1 MVKMGILGA
10 GKIAGIMAAT
20 LREMD
25 SVECYAVASR
35 DYDKANAFVKQY
47 GFAKSYGSYEE
58 MVKDSE
64 VELVYV
70 ATPHSH
76 HYDHIKLCLEH
87 GKHVLCEKA
96 FTLNEKQAEE
106 VFAMAREKGLLLT
119 EAIWTRY
126 IPMRKRLDDVLASG
140 VIGKPYMLTAN
151 LAYVVGD
158 KERIAK
164 AELGGGALLDLGVYT
179 LNFASMVFGDDIEKI
194 TGSAVLN
201 EDGVDLQHSITLTYR
216 DGKMAALNSSALGL
230 RDRRG
235 VIYGDKG
242 FIEVMNINNC
252 EGIKVYDLERNL
264 VSAYDRPEQI
274 SGYEYEVEAS
284 VYAIQRGETQCL
296 QMPHEESLRMLRW
309 MDELRSQWG
318 VTFPGEA

>member
-10 GKIAGIMAAT
+10 GKIAGVMAAT

-35 DYDKANAFVKQY
+35 DFDRAEAFAKQY
-47 GFAKSYGSYEE
+47 GFAKAYGSYEE
-58 MVKDSE
+58 MARDSQ

-70 ATPHSH
+70 ATPHSY

-96 FTLNEKQAEE
+96 FTINEKQAEE

-140 VIGKPYMLTAN
+140 VIGRPYMLTAN

-158 KERIAK
+158 KERIVK
-164 AELGGGALLDLGVYT
+164 ANLGGGALLDLGVYT
-179 LNFASMVFGDDIEKI
+179 LNFASMVFGDDVEKI
-194 TGSAVLN
+194 TGTAVLN
-201 EDGVDLQHSITLTYR
+201 EEGMDLQHSITLIYK
-216 DGKMAALNSSALGL
+216 DGKMAVLNSSALGL
-230 RDRRG
+230 SDRRG

-264 VSAYDRPEQI
+264 VAAYDRPEQI

-284 VYAIQRGETQCL
+284 VYAIRRGETQCS

>member
-10 GKIAGIMAAT
+10 GKIAGVMAAT

-35 DYDKANAFVKQY
+35 DFDRAEAFAKQY
-47 GFAKSYGSYEE
+47 GFAKAYGSYEE
-58 MVKDSE
+58 MARDSQ

-70 ATPHSH
+70 ATPHSY

-96 FTLNEKQAEE
+96 FTINEKQAEE

-140 VIGKPYMLTAN
+140 VIGRPYMLTAN

-158 KERIAK
+158 KERIVK
-164 AELGGGALLDLGVYT
+164 ANLGGGALLDLGVYT
-179 LNFASMVFGDDIEKI
+179 LNFASMVFGDDVEKI
-194 TGSAVLN
+194 TGTAVLN
-201 EDGVDLQHSITLTYR
+201 EEGMDLQHSITLIYK
-216 DGKMAALNSSALGL
+216 DGKMAVLNSSALGL
-230 RDRRG
+230 SDRRG

-264 VSAYDRPEQI
+264 VAAYDRPEQI

-284 VYAIQRGETQCL
+284 VYAIQRGEIQCS

>member
-10 GKIAGIMAAT
+10 GKIAGVMAAT

-47 GFAKSYGSYEE
+47 GFAKAYGSYEE

-96 FTLNEKQAEE
+96 FTLNAKQAEE

-158 KERIAK
+158 KERIVK

-194 TGSAVLN
+194 T
-201 EDGVDLQHSITLTYR
+201 
-216 DGKMAALNSSALGL
+216 
-230 RDRRG
+230 
-235 VIYGDKG
+235 
-242 FIEVMNINNC
+242 
-252 EGIKVYDLERNL
+252 
-264 VSAYDRPEQI
+264 
-274 SGYEYEVEAS
+274 
-284 VYAIQRGETQCL
+284 
-296 QMPHEESLRMLRW
+296 
-309 MDELRSQWG
+309 
-318 VTFPGEA
+318 